1 MRKAAKETMEPK
13 HDELRWLIF
22 NIRHE
27 KPTFPLM
34 WTDFSCGN
42 LPMVGFCSGQY
53 KIGNSFSISC
63 NLIFSIYAK
72 MPTIPRDIFDIVRH
86 RLLAFSDG
94 DGISDNSIS
103 LPNADLSYRR
113 LPRLK

>member
-22 NIRHE
+22 NIQHE

-42 LPMVGFCSGQY
+42 LPMLAFCSGQY

-63 NLIFSIYAK
+63 NLIFSIYCK
-72 MPTIPRDIFDIVRH
+72 KPTFRIYSTLFDTGCWLFLMETEYLTTASRCQTQI
-86 RLLAFSDG
+86 
-94 DGISDNSIS
+94 
-103 LPNADLSYRR
+103 
-113 LPRLK
+113 